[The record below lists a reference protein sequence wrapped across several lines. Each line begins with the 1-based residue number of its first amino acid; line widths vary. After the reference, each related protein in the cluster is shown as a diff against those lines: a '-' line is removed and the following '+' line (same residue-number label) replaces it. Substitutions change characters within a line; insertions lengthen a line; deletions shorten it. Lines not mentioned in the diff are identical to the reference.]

1 MKGFQSHGMRPL
13 ARAIRRRND
22 DFVTQ
27 RPTLPD
33 DPDLKAVKEKD
44 IAKFNEHFRGHLRF
58 YSQGE
63 SIYTEGTFV
72 TWDID
77 FPEIYR
83 ARMKD
88 YFDQHMDVLTFT
100 ILCKSLKYSDFFKLK
115 VFWTKN

>member
-1 MKGFQSHGMRPL
+1 MRPL

-100 ILCKSLKYSDFFKLK
+100 ILCKSLKYSLYLLYKLFQPK
-115 VFWTKN
+115 KLEFSIR